1 MIRRVFKNLAVE
13 EGAIPEASAA
23 LERDGYVVLRSVF
36 DTATV
41 HAIVDDIERVFD
53 TFPAERSRPGAPR
66 LRPARYAA
74 DTQAASRA
82 GTSRRNV

>member
-53 TFPAERSRPGAPR
+53 TFPAERSRPDRAPR
-66 LRPARYAA
+66 SLRSTRARPARPPATPCLA
-74 DTQAASRA
+74 R
-82 GTSRRNV
+82 